1 MIEIHG
7 VTFRYPGQTEP
18 ALKGVDLRVRDGSV
32 FGLLG
37 PNGSG
42 KTTLISILTGL
53 LQPVSGTVRIDG
65 RDLGRDLA
73 AIQAFTSLVPQENAF
88 YPTLTVTENLAFF
101 ASVQSINVA
110 DRATRIS
117 EALAIT
123 GLERASG
130 QRAARLS
137 GGMKRRLS
145 IALGLLNRPRLLFL
159 DEPTVGID
167 PQSRHF
173 LLDAIRTIN
182 AAGTT
187 VVYSSHYMD
196 EVESLCDEIGI
207 LDNGTLLL
215 QGSLRELLRE
225 AHVQRLRIDASMP
238 LSAQQQSVLEHNF
251 GARISGARIE
261 VDACAAES
269 LQGILEALR
278 RAQISVAAV
287 RYGAADLQE
296 LFLGLT
302 RTALRDH

>member
-238 LSAQQQSVLEHNF
+238 LSAQQRSVLEHNF

>member
-173 LLDAIRTIN
+173 LLEAIRTIN

-215 QGSLRELLRE
+215 QGSLSELLRE

-238 LSAQQQSVLEHNF
+238 LSAQQRGVLEHNF